1 MAGRAAAAAL
11 PAGGDSRVVLFC
23 ELPLVAGLVIPP
35 PEKENPILARLVAV
49 SRRLGWLVGP
59 CPWLIWSDIRGS
71 PASAEDWILIQVS
84 CYKDHGLGA
93 AAAG

>member
-1 MAGRAAAAAL
+1 
-11 PAGGDSRVVLFC
+11 
-23 ELPLVAGLVIPP
+23 LVIPP
-35 PEKENPILARLVAV
+35 PEKKIQSWRGSWRPA
-49 SRRLGWLVGP
+49 GWLVGP

-93 AAAG
+93 AAG